1 MAWRMGRRVALGM
14 GLALAGGAARAQAAW
29 PQRPIRLV
37 VPFAP
42 GGTTD
47 VMARLLAEG
56 VAARLGQ
63 PVVVEN
69 RAGAGATIGA
79 ALVARA
85 APDGYT
91 LLMSNSTSHGVSP
104 SLYPNLGYDPMG
116 DFTHVALVA
125 TSPSVLVV
133 NASHPARS
141 LGEFIAA
148 ARQQG
153 ELRFAVAGVGT
164 SSHLAGVR
172 LGLTLGVPVTAVPY
186 RGAGP
191 AMTDVIAGVLPA
203 MMDSL
208 PSAAPH
214 IRSQSVRALAVTAAT
229 RSPALPDVPTMREAG
244 VDLVS
249 AAWFGL
255 SGPRGLPAEIVGRLA
270 ADIGQTLRDPRTVA
284 RFQDLLGAPPP
295 ESTPDRF
302 NAFVASELAAFAP
315 LVRAAQLQPA

>member
-1 MAWRMGRRVALGM
+1 MAWRMGRRASLGI
-14 GLALAGGAARAQAAW
+14 GLALAGVGARAQGAW

-79 ALVARA
+79 TLVARA
-85 APDGYT
+85 APDGHT

-141 LGEFIAA
+141 LGDLISQ

-229 RSPALPDVPTMREAG
+229 RSPALPEVPTMREAG

-255 SGPRGLPAEIVGRLA
+255 SGPRGLAAPIVARLA
-270 ADIGQTLRDPRTVA
+270 TAIEEALRDPRMVA

-302 NAFVASELAAFAP
+302 TAFVGAELASFAP
-315 LVRAAQLQPA
+315 LVRAAQLQPG

>member
-1 MAWRMGRRVALGM
+1 
-14 GLALAGGAARAQAAW
+14 
-29 PQRPIRLV
+29 
-37 VPFAP
+37 
-42 GGTTD
+42 
-47 VMARLLAEG
+47 MARLLAEG

-85 APDGYT
+85 APDGHT

-104 SLYPNLGYDPMG
+104 ALYPTMGYDPMA

-125 TSPSVLVV
+125 TSPSALVL
-133 NASHPARS
+133 NPAHPARS
-141 LGEFIAA
+141 LGDFIAE
-148 ARQQG
+148 ARRDG
-153 ELRFAVAGVGT
+153 ELRFAVAGLGT

-172 LGLTLGVPVTAVPY
+172 LGLTLGVQVTAVPY

-249 AAWFGL
+249 SAWFGV
-255 SGPRGLPAEIVGRLA
+255 SGPRGLPAPIVATLA
-270 ADIGQTLRDPRTVA
+270 AAIGEALREPRTVT

-302 NAFVASELAAFAP
+302 TSFVASELASFAP
-315 LVRAAQLQPA
+315 LVRAANLQPG

>member
-1 MAWRMGRRVALGM
+1 MAWRMGRRAALGTA
-14 GLALAGGAARAQAAW
+14 LALASGPAKAQGAW

-85 APDGYT
+85 APDGHT

-104 SLYPNLGYDPMG
+104 ALYPNLGYDPMA

-125 TSPSVLVV
+125 TSPSALVL
-133 NASHPARS
+133 NPAHPARS
-141 LGEFIAA
+141 LGDFIAE
-148 ARQQG
+148 ARRDG
-153 ELRFAVAGVGT
+153 ELRFAVAGLGT

-172 LGLTLGVPVTAVPY
+172 LGLTLGVQVTAVPY

-249 AAWFGL
+249 SAWFGV
-255 SGPRGLPAEIVGRLA
+255 SGPRGLPAPIVATLA
-270 ADIGQTLRDPRTVA
+270 AAIGEALREPRTVT

-302 NAFVASELAAFAP
+302 TSFVASELASFAP
-315 LVRAAQLQPA
+315 LVRAANLQPG